1 MNMDSIKV
9 RTESQSSSKLLHK
22 QTESQLSSDLLQFAS
37 GLRDSRQA
45 NVYKSQAD

>member
-9 RTESQSSSKLLHK
+9 RTESQSSSKLLHE
-22 QTESQLSSDLLQFAS
+22 QTESQSSRDLQFAS
-37 GLRDSRQA
+37 GLNDSRQA